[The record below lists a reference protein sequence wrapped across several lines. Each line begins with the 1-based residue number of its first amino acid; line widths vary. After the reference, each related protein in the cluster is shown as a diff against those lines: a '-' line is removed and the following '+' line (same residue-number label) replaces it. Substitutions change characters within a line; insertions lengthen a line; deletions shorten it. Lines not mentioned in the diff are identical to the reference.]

1 MKLNYRYIFTF
12 FVSLAVI
19 IACTKEVGLYTE
31 VEFEISETHVADGFI
46 NTALSTS
53 ITVTPEELVE
63 GYAYTYSYKINT
75 GEGYFQDEAGNRI
88 AEGDKI
94 GLSPLSV
101 SLNYIATKIGNHS
114 ITFTAEDT
122 FGFQEQV
129 TVSYVISD
137 VPVSWTATGPTG
149 QVLLGSSQDITIT
162 LGSETTTTGVTYE
175 RNYSFTQGTGTI
187 TSSPSGAN
195 ETLNEFVSITPGTY
209 TLTYVSTE
217 LGQTTLAFLLKDSNG
232 QELLQTVSFEVVD
245 ELSTEKEITSFIVN
259 GVEGTIVGTDITIEL
274 PEGTDLTTLSPVI
287 IHTGASVSP
296 ESETSQDFTN
306 AVIYT
311 VTAQDQTIQTYTVNV
326 TVPSA
331 NQAPTA
337 VASSDVTSGAPSLA
351 VQFTGDTSSD
361 PDTGDTL
368 TYAWDF
374 GDGSTATT
382 ANPSH
387 SFTTAGTYTV
397 TLTITDDGTPV
408 LTSTDTITIIVTD
421 ANQAP
426 TAVAT
431 SDVTSGTPSLAV
443 QFTGD
448 TSSDPDTGDTLTYA
462 WDFGDGSTATTA
474 NSSHSFTTAGTYTV
488 TLTITDDGTPAL
500 TSTDTITIIV
510 TEANQA
516 PTGVATSDVLTGEA
530 SLAVQFTGDTSSDPD
545 TGDTLTYAW
554 DFGDGTTAT
563 TANPSHTFTT
573 AGTYSVTLTVTD
585 DGTPALS
592 SSEVTLTIT
601 VTAPANQ
608 APTAVA
614 TSDIIT
620 GEASLVVQFT
630 GDTSSDPDDGDVL
643 TYAWDFGDGTT
654 ATTANPS
661 HTFTTA
667 GTYDV
672 TLTVTDDG
680 TPALSSPEVTIT
692 ITVTDAN
699 QAPTAVADIFTVI
712 ENSSDNILDVLNNDS
727 DADGTILTIIAIE
740 TAINGSA
747 TIAPGGQSILY
758 NATTG
763 NDRFD
768 YTIEDEDGATTMA
781 TIDINVVPNQNPTVE
796 IDDLILIPNGSFPKT
811 ISFAV
816 ANSND
821 TDGTIKN
828 YKWNFG
834 DTGSAGNEVNTE
846 NPDVITHTFNSAGT
860 YDIVLTVTDDLDAT
874 GSDTVQIIL
883 EEPLAPDFSFSAN
896 PYDPVPEGGYPNG
909 EVNLYFNISP
919 NSSMPEGNYTM
930 IMETGKGTLELG
942 GINYRE
948 RIEIPMTAGSI
959 IGGYTDLLLSN
970 VVTITFTVTEIFTGI
985 EKTQTITLT
994 YQ

>member
-75 GEGYFQDEAGNRI
+75 GEGYFQDESGATI
-88 AEGDKI
+88 SEGDKI
-94 GLSPLSV
+94 GLSPLSA
-101 SLNYIATKIGNHS
+101 SLNYIATKIGDHS

-259 GVEGTIVGTDITIEL
+259 GVAGTITGTTIDVVL

-287 IHTGASVSP
+287 IHTGASISP

-306 AVIYT
+306 PVIYT

-326 TVPSA
+326 TVPTA

-337 VASSDVTSGAPSLA
+337 VATSDVTSGAPSLA
-351 VQFTGDTSSD
+351 VQFTGETSSD

-387 SFTTAGTYTV
+387 TFTAAGTYTV
-397 TLTITDDGTPV
+397 TLTVTDDGTPV

-431 SDVTSGTPSLAV
+431 SDVTSG
-443 QFTGD
+443 
-448 TSSDPDTGDTLTYA
+448 
-462 WDFGDGSTATTA
+462 
-474 NSSHSFTTAGTYTV
+474 
-488 TLTITDDGTPAL
+488 
-500 TSTDTITIIV
+500 
-510 TEANQA
+510 A
-516 PTGVATSDVLTGEA
+516 P

-573 AGTYSVTLTVTD
+573 AGTYDVTLTVTD
-585 DGTPALS
+585 DGTPSLS
-592 SSEVTLTIT
+592 SSEAAITIT

-614 TSDIIT
+614 SSDVTS
-620 GEASLVVQFT
+620 GEASLAVQFT
-630 GDTSSDPDDGDVL
+630 GDTSTDPDDGDVL

-680 TPALSSPEVTIT
+680 TPALSSSEVTIT

-740 TAINGSA
+740 TAINGTA
-747 TIAPGGQSILY
+747 TIAADGQSILY

-796 IDDLILIPNGSFPKT
+796 IDDLILIPNGNFPKT

-834 DTGSAGNEVNTE
+834 DIGSAGNEVNTE
-846 NPDVITHTFNSAGT
+846 DPDVITHTFNSSGT

-874 GSDTVQIIL
+874 ESDTVQIIL

-948 RIEIPMTAGSI
+948 RIEIPMSVGSI

>member
-1 MKLNYRYIFTF
+1 MKNLFKYIFG
-12 FVSLAVI
+12 VLAILVII

-46 NTALSTS
+46 NTPLATS

-63 GYAYTYSYKINT
+63 GYSYSYFYKINS
-75 GEGYFQDEAGNRI
+75 GEGYYQNESGVTI

-94 GLSPLSV
+94 GLNPLSA
-101 SLNYIATKIGNHS
+101 SLNYIPTTIGDHS
-114 ITFTAEDT
+114 LTFTAEDT

-137 VPVSWTATGPTG
+137 VPVSWTAAGPTG

-195 ETLNEFVSITPGTY
+195 ETLNELISITPGTY
-209 TLTYVSTE
+209 TLMYVSTE
-217 LGQTTLAFLLKDSNG
+217 LGQTTLEFLLKDSNG
-232 QELLQTVSFEVVD
+232 QEILQTVSFEVVD

-259 GVEGTIVGTDITIEL
+259 GVEGTIVGTDITVEL
-274 PEGTDLTTLSPVI
+274 PEGTDVTALVPVI
-287 IHTGASVSP
+287 THTGTSISP
-296 ESETSQDFTN
+296 ESETSQDFSSP
-306 AVIYT
+306 VIYT

-337 VASSDVTSGAPSLA
+337 IATSDVTSGAPSLV

-387 SFTTAGTYTV
+387 TFTTAGTYTV

-408 LTSTDTITIIVTD
+408 LTNTDTITIIVTD

-431 SDVTSGTPSLAV
+431 SDVTSGAPSLV
-443 QFTGD
+443 
-448 TSSDPDTGDTLTYA
+448 
-462 WDFGDGSTATTA
+462 
-474 NSSHSFTTAGTYTV
+474 
-488 TLTITDDGTPAL
+488 
-500 TSTDTITIIV
+500 
-510 TEANQA
+510 
-516 PTGVATSDVLTGEA
+516 
-530 SLAVQFTGDTSSDPD
+530 VQFTGDTSSDPD

-563 TANPSHTFTT
+563 IANPSHTFTT
-573 AGTYSVTLTVTD
+573 AGTYDVTLTVTD

-592 SSEVTLTIT
+592 SSEITLTIT
-601 VTAPANQ
+601 VNAPANQAPTAVATSDIITGEVSLAVQFTGDTSSDPDTGDVLTYAWDFGDGTTATTANPSHTFTTAGTYNITLTVSDDGTPALSSSEVTITITVNAPANQ

-620 GEASLVVQFT
+620 GEASLAVQFT
-630 GDTSSDPDDGDVL
+630 GDTSSDPDAGDVL
-643 TYAWDFGDGTT
+643 TYTWDFGDGTT

-672 TLTVTDDG
+672 TLTVTDNG
-680 TPALSSPEVTIT
+680 TPALSSSEVTIT
-692 ITVTDAN
+692 ITVTAPAN
-699 QAPTAVADIFTVI
+699 QAPTAVA
-712 ENSSDNILDVLNNDS
+712 SSDVTSGEASLAVQFTGDTSSDPDTGDILTYAWDFG
-727 DADGTILTIIAIE
+727 DGTT
-740 TAINGSA
+740 
-747 TIAPGGQSILY
+747 
-758 NATTG
+758 ATT
-763 NDRFD
+763 
-768 YTIEDEDGATTMA
+768 
-781 TIDINVVPNQNPTVE
+781 
-796 IDDLILIPNGSFPKT
+796 
-811 ISFAV
+811 
-816 ANSND
+816 ANHS
-821 TDGTIKN
+821 
-828 YKWNFG
+828 
-834 DTGSAGNEVNTE
+834 
-846 NPDVITHTFNSAGT
+846 HTFTTAGT
-860 YDIVLTVTDDLDAT
+860 YDVTLTVTDNGTPALSSSEVLIYITVNASANQAPTAVATSDISSGDVSLEVRFTGDTSSDPDTGDILTYSWDFGDGTTATIANPSHTFTKAGKYTVTLTVMDNGTPVLSDTATIPIGVFVPANSCPDPTDAT
-874 GSDTVQIIL
+874 
-883 EEPLAPDFSFSAN
+883 N
-896 PYDPVPEGGYPNG
+896 PFCPCGV
-909 EVNLYFNISP
+909 
-919 NSSMPEGNYTM
+919 
-930 IMETGKGTLELG
+930 GTP
-942 GINYRE
+942 
-948 RIEIPMTAGSI
+948 IPYCI
-959 IGGYTDLLLSN
+959 
-970 VVTITFTVTEIFTGI
+970 
-985 EKTQTITLT
+985 
-994 YQ
+994 

>member
-1 MKLNYRYIFTF
+1 MKLNYRYIFTL

-46 NTALSTS
+46 NSPLATS

-63 GYAYTYSYKINT
+63 GYAYSYSYKINT
-75 GEGYFQDEAGNRI
+75 GEGYFQDEAGNTI

-94 GLSPLSV
+94 GLNPLSV
-101 SLNYIATKIGNHS
+101 SLNYIATKIGDHS

-129 TVSYVISD
+129 TLSYVISD

-187 TSSPSGAN
+187 TSSPSGTN
-195 ETLNEFVSITPGTY
+195 ETLNEFVSIIPGIY
-209 TLTYVSTE
+209 ALEYVSTE
-217 LGQTTLAFLLKDSNG
+217 LGSISIEFLLKDSNG
-232 QELLQTVSFEVVD
+232 QEIVQIVSFEVVN
-245 ELSTEKEITSFIVN
+245 ELSTEKEITSFTVN
-259 GVEGTIVGTDITIEL
+259 EIEGTIVGTDITVEL

-287 IHTGASVSP
+287 IHTGASISP

-306 AVIYT
+306 PVIYT
-311 VTAQDQTIQTYTVNV
+311 VTAQDQTIQE
-326 TVPSA
+326 
-331 NQAPTA
+331 
-337 VASSDVTSGAPSLA
+337 
-351 VQFTGDTSSD
+351 
-361 PDTGDTL
+361 
-368 TYAWDF
+368 
-374 GDGSTATT
+374 
-382 ANPSH
+382 
-387 SFTTAGTYTV
+387 YTV
-397 TLTITDDGTPV
+397 TLTVEGNEAKDITDFAIDGVDGIITGTNISVTLPAGTNVTTLSSTVTHTGASVNPTSGVAQDFSSPVEYTVTAADGTTKVYTVTVSLAPA
-408 LTSTDTITIIVTD
+408 LSSDNNITSFGIDGVAGVISGTTITITLPAGTD
-421 ANQAP
+421 
-426 TAVAT
+426 V
-431 SDVTSGTPSLAV
+431 SSLTPAIIH
-443 QFTGD
+443 TGD
-448 TSSDPDTGDTLTYA
+448 TVNPNTGIA
-462 WDFGDGSTATTA
+462 Q
-474 NSSHSFTTAGTYTV
+474 NFTNPITYTV
-488 TLTITDDGTPAL
+488 TADNLETQ
-500 TSTDTITIIV
+500 
-510 TEANQA
+510 E
-516 PTGVATSDVLTGEA
+516 
-530 SLAVQFTGDTSSDPD
+530 
-545 TGDTLTYAW
+545 
-554 DFGDGTTAT
+554 
-563 TANPSHTFTT
+563 
-573 AGTYSVTLTVTD
+573 YSVTVIVPT
-585 DGTPALS
+585 LS
-592 SSEVTLTIT
+592 DTK
-601 VTAPANQ
+601 
-608 APTAVA
+608 
-614 TSDIIT
+614 DII
-620 GEASLVVQFT
+620 SF
-630 GDTSSDPDDGDVL
+630 SIDGV
-643 TYAWDFGDGTT
+643 AGVISGT
-654 ATTANPS
+654 
-661 HTFTTA
+661 
-667 GTYDV
+667 
-672 TLTVTDDG
+672 
-680 TPALSSPEVTIT
+680 TIT
-692 ITVTDAN
+692 ITLPAGTDVSSLTPAVIHDGNTVNPDTGIAQDFTNPVEYTVTAADNTTKAYTVTAIISAAAN
-699 QAPTAVADIFTVI
+699 IDPVAIDDNFTVI
-712 ENSSDNILDVLNNDS
+712 ENSSDNILDVLDNDS
-727 DADGTILTIIAIE
+727 DADGTVLTITTIE

-846 NPDVITHTFNSAGT
+846 DPDVITHTFNSAGT